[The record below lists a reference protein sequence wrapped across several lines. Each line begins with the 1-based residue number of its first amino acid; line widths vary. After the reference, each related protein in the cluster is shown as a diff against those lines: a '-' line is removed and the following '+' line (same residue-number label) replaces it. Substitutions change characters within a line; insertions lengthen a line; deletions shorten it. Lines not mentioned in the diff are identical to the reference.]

1 HLPKML
7 FLIID
12 LGDYSHINTKS
23 FSLCIAGVDKGILAM
38 SVNECRR
45 ITKVSFFCAVSGDKV
60 PSDTTLVFDLVL
72 LNILN
77 RADQVQTKVISTPK
91 ECKRSVMRIDFVRFH
106 FYGTLLDSTVFDSM
120 LIRNH
125 TDYET
130 PQDVVLGGCKI
141 IDGLDEALRNMCVGE
156 RRTVIDI
163 NHQIL
168 IHSVWV
174 CNSISSRIACSL
186 NVIFFGVFKQQ
197 QNKEHC
203 NIGLMNSCQFL
214 INLHPVLCS
223 LVFLAGIVQGS
234 AVIRF
239 KLQLVSLQNGV
250 PEGYLFIWLEE
261 SPVQLFE
268 ALDSNQ
274 DQQVPLE
281 EVNGNVRILGIQ
293 DTSKEKAKTHQQISR
308 EDQGQDHEDDGFKF
322 MMTFEK
328 ISEKH
333 LYPIGLSKAIDKTVG
348 AVVLA
353 KCLGQGRVLIIVK
366 NAGQKN
372 K

>member
-1 HLPKML
+1 PKML

-125 TDYET
+125 TYGAA
-130 PQDVVLGGCKI
+130 LGRCKI

-156 RRTVIDI
+156 RRTVIVPP
-163 NHQIL
+163 HL
-168 IHSVWV
+168 GHGEKGGM
-174 CNSISSRIACSL
+174 CYFMCL
-186 NVIFFGVFKQQ
+186 YNVTQ